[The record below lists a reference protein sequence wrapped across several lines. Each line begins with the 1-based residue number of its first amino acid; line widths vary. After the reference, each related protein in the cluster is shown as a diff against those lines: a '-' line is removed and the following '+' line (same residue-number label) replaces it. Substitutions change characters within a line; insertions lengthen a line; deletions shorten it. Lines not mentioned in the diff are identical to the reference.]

1 MGFIAIL
8 LSVTSAVDSVVTEDT
23 DDEANFTTKPEEV
36 TSSVLP
42 LNVASATV
50 DPIFNEDTDD
60 EAEHSITNES
70 RNAKPDGVM
79 SSELAVK
86 SEPFKQETDDEAES
100 SNDGRN
106 LKTKIE
112 NESRPRKSN
121 ESESESSEHDKKYKQ
136 PRKKNKDLSERSFQL
151 TAV

>member
-1 MGFIAIL
+1 
-8 LSVTSAVDSVVTEDT
+8 
-23 DDEANFTTKPEEV
+23 
-36 TSSVLP
+36 
-42 LNVASATV
+42 
-50 DPIFNEDTDD
+50 
-60 EAEHSITNES
+60 
-70 RNAKPDGVM
+70 M

-112 NESRPRKSN
+112 NESHPRKSN

-136 PRKKNKDLSERSFQL
+136 PRKKQRSFRAKFPTHSRVKPIL
-151 TAV
+151 TIDNVDDFDNGENVWIRWDSNIGETVQVHKSRIANLEATLHTTKYMLGVILLIHIMRCTYSHMLDFSFDAS